1 MDVSAHIS
9 LSSPKSTLLT
19 GRELVAKIWEHIKI
33 QIKKDKA
40 LLNTKLVFSVNED
53 FEMRGKHL
61 VIIELSLDGLS
72 NLKDDTTI
80 LHYPYNFIQILHI

>member
-1 MDVSAHIS
+1 MDVAAHIS
-9 LSSPKSTLLT
+9 LASPKSPLLK
-19 GRELVAKIWEHIKI
+19 GRELVAKIWEHIKT

-40 LLNTKLVFSVNED
+40 LLNTKLVFSVNEN

-61 VIIELSLDGLS
+61 VVIELSLGGLS
-72 NLKDDTTI
+72 NLKDDTTT